1 MAEGAHDDH
10 NPMSQFQIK
19 RYVELD
25 IFGVD
30 ASFTN
35 SSTFMVLA
43 VAVII
48 GFLTMAM
55 SNRSLVPTRM
65 QSVAEL
71 SYEFI
76 AGLLR
81 DNVGKEG
88 IKYLPFVFSLF
99 TFILACNMLGL
110 LPYSFTVTSHIAV
123 TFALAALV
131 IVVVTLIGFARHGLG
146 YLKLFAPE
154 GVPVV
159 LLILIVPIEI
169 VSYLF
174 RPISL
179 SVRLFANMMAGHIML
194 KVFAGFIVS
203 LGIFGFVPLA
213 ATVAFTALEV
223 LVAFLQAFIFSVL
236 TCIYL
241 NDAVNMHDH

>member
-1 MAEGAHDDH
+1 MK
-10 NPMSQFQIK
+10 QFEIK

-25 IFGVD
+25 LFGVD
-30 ASFTN
+30 VSFTN
-35 SSTFMVLA
+35 SSAFMVLA
-43 VAVII
+43 I
-48 GFLTMAM
+48 GVVVLFLTVAM
-55 SNRSLVPTRM
+55 RRRLLVPSRT
-65 QSVAEL
+65 QSIAEIT
-71 SYEFI
+71 YEFI
-76 AGLLR
+76 ANLLR
-81 DNVGKEG
+81 ENVGNEG

-110 LPYSFTVTSHIAV
+110 LPYSFTVTSHVVV
-123 TFALAALV
+123 TFALASLV
-131 IVVVTLIGFARHGLG
+131 FVVVTLIGFARHGLG
-146 YLKLFAPE
+146 YLKLFAPA
-154 GVPVV
+154 GVPTV
-159 LLILIVPIEI
+159 LLILIVPIEL

-203 LGIFGFVPLA
+203 MGLFGFIPLA

-223 LVAFLQAFIFSVL
+223 MVAFLQAFIFSVL

-241 NDAVNMHDH
+241 NDAVNMHEH

>member
-1 MAEGAHDDH
+1 MAD
-10 NPMSQFQIK
+10 NPMSQFQIE
-19 RYVELD
+19 RYVELNVYG
-25 IFGVD
+25 ID

-35 SSTFMVLA
+35 SSMFMVA
-43 VAVII
+43 AVVAVV
-48 GFLTMAM
+48 GFLNIAM
-55 SNRSLVPTRM
+55 SSRSLVPTRL
-65 QSVAEL
+65 QSIAEL

-76 AGLLR
+76 AGMLR
-81 DNVGKEG
+81 DNVGSEG

-99 TFILACNMLGL
+99 TFVLACNVLGL

-123 TFALAALV
+123 TFALAAFV
-131 IVVVTLIGFARHGLG
+131 IVVVTMIGFARHGVG
-146 YLKLFAPE
+146 YTKLFAPE
-154 GVPVV
+154 GVPTV

-174 RPISL
+174 RPVSL

-203 LGIFGFVPLA
+203 LGVFGFIPLL